1 MSRFP
6 NLVQHFLQEDNI
18 KLESPG
24 RPAPV
29 HTEIIYQQTEQP
41 KIEKNQISN
50 QNTNKNNLS
59 PSRTSNTPI
68 SSTDIKRLREFNA
81 FLSTSVV
88 DLDKIRQIS
97 WSGIPS
103 HHRARVWRLFLD
115 YEPTS
120 IEQAPA
126 ALSHKRKDYFDCMKR
141 LFSVEQRGLWTST
154 QRQAI
159 HQIEIDLPRTL
170 IALLHDVRVISLF
183 RHVLFVWA
191 VRHPASSY
199 VQGMNDILQPFF
211 FIFIQQYYPDLTPKE
226 IIEKKN
232 IDDITNEQ
240 LADIEA
246 DCFWCFSRLLDGI
259 QDVFTKDQP
268 GLYRMIDNLQK
279 VVQKEDAN
287 LAKFI
292 SDQGIPYTDF
302 TIRWMGCLFV
312 RDFHLEQLFRIWDLF
327 ISDPTKIAMTQVYI
341 CAAMLVIM
349 SDDLMRCVKTDFI
362 MTIQSITPDYWTMD
376 KVESVLALSYVYQHD
391 FPLNRSNTQN
401 LS

>member
-1 MSRFP
+1 MSKFP
-6 NLVQHFLQEDNI
+6 DLVHHFFNENDI

-29 HTEIIYQQTEQP
+29 NSNFNSPNSNKKESNKKADTKPKKDII
-41 KIEKNQISN
+41 KSHM
-50 QNTNKNNLS
+50 TNIGS
-59 PSRTSNTPI
+59 SSS
-68 SSTDIKRLREFNA
+68 SSTKRMREFNA
-81 FLSTSVV
+81 FLSCPIV
-88 DLDKIRQIS
+88 DLERIRSMS

-103 HHRARVWRLFLD
+103 NHRARVWRLFLD

-120 IEQAPA
+120 IEQAPI
-126 ALSHKRKDYFDCMKR
+126 ALGHKRKDYNDCMKR
-141 LFSVEQRGLWTST
+141 LFSEEQRGLWTST

-170 IALLHDVRVISLF
+170 MSLLHDKRVVLLF

-211 FIFIQQYYPDLTPKE
+211 FIFIQQYYPDLSPNELINKS
-226 IIEKKN
+226 N
-232 IDDITNEQ
+232 IDEVTDEQ

-259 QDVFTKDQP
+259 QDVYTKDQP

-279 VVQKEDAN
+279 VIHKENPVLAN
-287 LAKFI
+287 YI
-292 SDQGIPYTDF
+292 REQEIPYTDF

-312 RDFHLEQLFRIWDLF
+312 RDFHLEQLFRIWDMF
-327 ISDPTKIAMTQVYI
+327 VSDPTKIALTEVYI
-341 CAAMLVIM
+341 CASMLEIL
-349 SDDLMRCVKTDFI
+349 SDELLKNARTDFI
-362 MTIQSITPDYWTMD
+362 MKIQSITPDYWTMD
-376 KVESVLALSYVYQHD
+376 KVEFILALSYVYQND
-391 FPLNRSNTQN
+391 FPLTQKKSIN
-401 LS
+401 IP